1 MSETPSGPTA
11 FHDLSTFVAQP
22 RVNRLALSPDGSRLI
37 AAVQHLNAEGTAYV
51 SGLWELDP
59 AGEREPRRLTRSAK
73 GESAPAFAP
82 DGTLLFLSG
91 RENTDSAA
99 EPDEKGL
106 GATLWSLPERG
117 EAERVAQHPGGIAG
131 FAVARDSG
139 ALAYTASLLP
149 GAGNADEHAKLV
161 KERAEAKVTAILFES
176 GPTRYWDSDIG
187 PAESHTFVRRY
198 GSPDAAD
205 AAPVDA
211 GGQGPVGQ
219 ADAALSPDG
228 TKVAHTRRVIGRV
241 PGESRD
247 TVVVADA
254 ATGEELHVVD
264 RAGHEYSAPLFTSD
278 GTGLL
283 CARLLKETYTTPYDV
298 TLVRVD
304 LATGE
309 ETDLLPDFDN
319 WPRGAAV
326 SPLADDATIWF
337 TADEQGH
344 APVFRLDPD
353 GTVTRLTASGTY
365 ASLVPAPD
373 GRTLYALRNAPDAP
387 PAPVG
392 LDAAAADQTPVPVKS
407 PGDVGPLP
415 GALTEVHATGDDGFA
430 LRGWLALPEGASA
443 DSPAPLLVLV
453 HGGPQSSWNEWT
465 WRWNPWPFVAR
476 GYAVLLP
483 DPALSTGYGQVMHE
497 RGWGQ
502 WGGRPYDDLMALTD
516 AAQARPEV
524 DPEVAGLAGG
534 SYGGYMA
541 NRVATR
547 TDRFRGIVSH
557 AGIWDIRTFQADTDA
572 PWFFRR
578 IFGDPI
584 EQPERYE
591 ENSSFL
597 RKAEIRT
604 PMLLVHGARDYR
616 VPVGQALG
624 QFHDLQELGA
634 PVKFL
639 YFPDENHWILKP
651 NHSALWYETVL
662 NFFDHRVRGEEWQR
676 PGLL

>member
-1 MSETPSGPTA
+1 MPETPSGPTA
-11 FHDLSTFVAQP
+11 FHDLSTFVAQR
-22 RVNRLALSPDGSRLI
+22 RVTRLALSPDGGRLV
-37 AAVQHLNAEGTAYV
+37 AAVQQLNAEGTAYV

-59 AGEREPRRLTRSAK
+59 EGEHEPRRLTRSAK

-91 RENTDSAA
+91 RENTDPAA
-99 EPDEKGL
+99 EPDEKDP
-106 GATLWSLPERG
+106 GATLWALPGRG
-117 EAERVAQHPGGIAG
+117 EAERVARHPGGIHG

-139 ALAYTASLLP
+139 ALAYTGALLP
-149 GAGNADEHAKLV
+149 GAADADAHAKLT
-161 KERAEAKVTAILFES
+161 EARAKAKVTAILFES
-176 GPTRYWDSDIG
+176 GPTRYWDHDLG
-187 PAESHTFVRRY
+187 PAENHTFVR
-198 GSPDAAD
+198 PAATDATAD
-205 AAPVDA
+205 ATAVDA

-219 ADAALSPDG
+219 ADAVLSPDG
-228 TKVAHTRRVIGRV
+228 TRVAHTRRVVGRV

-247 TVVVADA
+247 AVVVADA
-254 ATGEELHVVD
+254 ATGEELRVVE
-264 RAGHEYSAPLFTSD
+264 RPGHEYSAPLFTSD

-283 CARLLKETYTTPYDV
+283 CSRLLRETYETPYDV

-319 WPRGAAV
+319 WPREAAV
-326 SPLADDATIWF
+326 APRADDATIWF
-337 TADEQGH
+337 AADEQGH
-344 APVFRLDPD
+344 APAFRLDPD
-353 GTVTRLTASGTY
+353 GTVTRLTASGAY
-365 ASLVPAPD
+365 GSLVPAPD

-387 PAPVG
+387 PAPVR
-392 LDAAAADQTPVPVKS
+392 LDQAAADQTPVPLKA

-415 GALTEVHATGDDGFA
+415 GTLVEVHATGDDGFA
-430 LRGWLALPEGASA
+430 LRGWLALPDGASA
-443 DSPAPLLVLV
+443 DDPAPLLVFA

-476 GYAVLLP
+476 GYAALLP
-483 DPALSTGYGQVMHE
+483 DPALSTGYGQAMHE

-524 DPEVAGLAGG
+524 DPRAAGLAGG

-547 TDRFRGIVSH
+547 TDRFQGIVSH
-557 AGIWDIRTFQADTDA
+557 AGIWDTRTFQADTDA
-572 PWFFRR
+572 PSFFRR

-584 EQPERYE
+584 ERPERYE
-591 ENSSFL
+591 ENSPFL
-597 RKAEIRT
+597 GRAEIRT
-604 PMLLVHGARDYR
+604 PMLLVHGAKDYR

-624 QFHDLQELGA
+624 QFNDLQELGA
-634 PVKFL
+634 QVKFL

-662 NFFDHRVRGEEWQR
+662 NFFDERVRGEQWRR